1 MHVLALIEKGAI
13 NCRTT
18 DGINAEQIVM
28 WDKAVAIYTGSESI
42 SGSGADDRG
51 HFLYSLTQ
59 AECLNFGTCKKG
71 EIAPMNTKI
80 FDAFRSGKDGLVGGN
95 CNEVK
100 KEAHNIKRDMTVLL
114 VQGVLRSAYALDVQQ
129 DSKESTQGMAAAFT
143 AAILPLLNFCY
154 PSDAFIVHNNMEPGT
169 IPYKGKNC
177 DNLND
182 FTDLWQTFS
191 LSLR

>member
-18 DGINAEQIVM
+18 GGINAEQIVM
-28 WDKAVAIYTGSESI
+28 WDKAVAIYTGSESR
-42 SGSGADDRG
+42 SGGDADDRG

-59 AECLNFGTCKKG
+59 AECLKFGTCKKG
-71 EIAPMNTKI
+71 EIAPINIKI

-100 KEAHNIKRDMTVLL
+100 KEAHNIKRLMTVLL

-129 DSKESTQGMAAAFT
+129 DSQESTQGMAAAFT
-143 AAILPLLNFCY
+143 AAILPLLNYCY

-169 IPYKGKNC
+169 IPCNGRSCAKFYY
-177 DNLND
+177 
-182 FTDLWQTFS
+182 FTDL
-191 LSLR
+191 